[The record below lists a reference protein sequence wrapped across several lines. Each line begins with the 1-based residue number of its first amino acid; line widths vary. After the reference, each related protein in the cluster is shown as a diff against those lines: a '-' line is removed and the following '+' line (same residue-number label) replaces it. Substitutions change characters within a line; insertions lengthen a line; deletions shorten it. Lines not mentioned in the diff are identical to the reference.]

1 MTKPR
6 QHERREMEIFFLGA
20 LLGVLFGGTLCAAYI
35 RQEITA
41 RISPKLRH
49 VELQLETVEAQ
60 LNLAVMTRYAEL
72 AGQPVDSLPRPSP
85 NRDDR

>member
-1 MTKPR
+1 
-6 QHERREMEIFFLGA
+6 MEIFFLGA
-20 LLGVLFGGTLCAAYI
+20 LLGVLFGGTLCAACI

-49 VELQLETVEAQ
+49 VELQLESVEAQ

-72 AGQPVDSLPRPSP
+72 AGQPAVSIPRPAP

>member
-1 MTKPR
+1 
-6 QHERREMEIFFLGA
+6 MEIFFLGA

-72 AGQPVDSLPRPSP
+72 AGQPIGSIPRQSP
-85 NRDDR
+85 GRADH

>member
-1 MTKPR
+1 MTGLR
-6 QHERREMEIFFLGA
+6 RRERREMEIFFLGT

-72 AGQPVDSLPRPSP
+72 AGQPVGSIPRPSP
-85 NRDDR
+85 NRDDH

>member
-1 MTKPR
+1 
-6 QHERREMEIFFLGA
+6 MEIFFLGA

-49 VELQLETVEAQ
+49 VELQLETIEAQ

-72 AGQPVDSLPRPSP
+72 AGQSVGSIPRPSP

>member
-1 MTKPR
+1 
-6 QHERREMEIFFLGA
+6 MEIFFLGA

-49 VELQLETVEAQ
+49 VELQLETV
-60 LNLAVMTRYAEL
+60 RGPAEPGCHDPL
-72 AGQPVDSLPRPSP
+72 RGTGRAARGQHSTPVTQPR
-85 NRDDR
+85 

>member
-1 MTKPR
+1 
-6 QHERREMEIFFLGA
+6 MEIFFLGA

-41 RISPKLRH
+41 EDQPEAEARRASRF
-49 VELQLETVEAQ
+49 ETVEAQ

-72 AGQPVDSLPRPSP
+72 AGQPVGSIPRPSP

>member
-1 MTKPR
+1 
-6 QHERREMEIFFLGA
+6 MEIFFLGA
-20 LLGVLFGGTLCAAYI
+20 LLGVLFGGILCAAYI

-41 RISPKLRH
+41 RISPKLRR

-60 LNLAVMTRYAEL
+60 LNLALMTRYAEM
-72 AGQPVDSLPRPSP
+72 AGQPAGSIPRPSP

>member
-1 MTKPR
+1 ML
-6 QHERREMEIFFLGA
+6 IFFLGT

-41 RISPKLRH
+41 RIGPKLRH

-72 AGQPVDSLPRPSP
+72 AGQPAAIPAVARFPGPRRTEP
-85 NRDDR
+85 

>member
-1 MTKPR
+1 
-6 QHERREMEIFFLGA
+6 MEIFFLGA

-41 RISPKLRH
+41 RIGPKLRR
-49 VELQLETVEAQ
+49 VELQLENVEAQ

-72 AGQPVDSLPRPSP
+72 AGQPVGSIPRPSP
-85 NRDDR
+85 NREAL